1 MARST
6 SRRSK
11 RKIRARFCAVPIL
24 AIAASR
30 VALDSSSP
38 FSVRR
43 ILKALFAMT
52 MPNDNGIFWR
62 SEVLSRLDRAL
73 DSCGAAR
80 EAGRRDPKGLRAAA
94 DYCRKVAS
102 GLDAAVA
109 ANLYAVAGDLEAE
122 ALRNEVFMRSDCS
135 SKTVLTD

>member
-1 MARST
+1 
-6 SRRSK
+6 
-11 RKIRARFCAVPIL
+11 
-24 AIAASR
+24 